1 MEPTES
7 SPHAALADAPLP
19 DRHASIQAQLAFL
32 LILNAKRGAA
42 RYRVATGCGVV
53 PEQWG
58 DRRMRVADVAVTA
71 AAASSEH
78 ALPEPLVLFT
88 IMSQGNEAPIHA
100 DVWAFKTIPSVVEIV
115 VVDAARVAVEQ
126 WRRGADG
133 EWPEEPEMI
142 ERGGRLAIER
152 IGFDRSLHDVYETTD
167 LLG

>member
-7 SPHAALADAPLP
+7 PPHATLAEAPLP

-58 DRRMRVADVAVTA
+58 DRRMRMADVAVTGA
-71 AAASSEH
+71 APSSDH
-78 ALPEPLVLFT
+78 ALPEPLVLFS
-88 IMSQGNEAPIHA
+88 IMSPQNEARIHA
-100 DVWAFKTIPSVVEIV
+100 DVWAFVTIPSVVEV
-115 VVDAARVAVEQ
+115 VVIDTGRIAAEQ
-126 WRRGADG
+126 WRRGTDG
-133 EWPEEPEMI
+133 EWPEEPETI